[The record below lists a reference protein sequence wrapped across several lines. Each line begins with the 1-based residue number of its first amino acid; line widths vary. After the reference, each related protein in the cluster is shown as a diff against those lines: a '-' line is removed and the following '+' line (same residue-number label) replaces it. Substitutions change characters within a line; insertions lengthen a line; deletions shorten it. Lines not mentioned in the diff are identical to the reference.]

1 MMLRPLFFSYKTA
14 AIDRPPMTTAS
25 TLVMTVVCLSV
36 SSDFLQQSL
45 TPSSMMIVAPALNK
59 ELRVLQRV
67 IFEYGM
73 FVATM
78 HKAGLT
84 TVICQF
90 CQQFIHIFMLF
101 VYHDIR

>member
-1 MMLRPLFFSYKTA
+1 
-14 AIDRPPMTTAS
+14 MTTAS